1 MDGGQVRVDSARS
14 KINRAVGRVV
24 PARFSEPNPDY
35 TVERLLKLLSAKLFF
50 SLDRVGVHLLPKHF
64 YTPVADYSWLRNN
77 RNLWSGPAN
86 LQGMHWDLE
95 EQLTWLQTIC
105 DPYYSEVRDLA
116 SFTDISSSGIGPGY
130 GPIESQ
136 VLHCFIRSKRPRQ
149 VIEIGSGV
157 STMVMRGAAQ
167 LNERDGFDSTRIFAI
182 EPYPRT
188 ALRHADGIELINSL
202 VQEAP
207 LSFFDQLD
215 SGDLLFVD
223 SSHAVKIGSDA
234 LRICLEII
242 PRLKPGVFIQ
252 IHDISLP
259 YLYPRNALSDYFGW
273 QESAM
278 VLALLTNN
286 SRLSP
291 LCCMSA
297 LHYERPTELAS
308 ITTAYRPQANDEG
321 LAPSG
326 TSDGHCPDSLWLTT
340 A

>member
-1 MDGGQVRVDSARS
+1 MQSSQVRVDSARS

-35 TVERLLKLLSAKLFF
+35 TVERLLKQLSASVFF
-50 SLDRVGVHLLPKHF
+50 TLDRVGVHLLPKHF
-64 YTPVADYSWLRNN
+64 YTPVADYSWLRSN
-77 RNLWSGPAN
+77 RHLWSGPVPMQGTHWN
-86 LQGMHWDLE
+86 LDD
-95 EQLTWLQTIC
+95 QLAWLQSVC
-105 DPYYSEVRDLA
+105 DLYYSEVRDLV
-116 SFTDISSSGIGPGY
+116 SFADISSSGIGPGF

-136 VLHCFIRSKRPRQ
+136 ILHCFIRSQRPKQ

-167 LNERDGFDSTRIFAI
+167 LNERDGFDRTRIIAI
-182 EPYPRT
+182 EPYPRA
-188 ALRHADGIELINSL
+188 ALRHAGGIELMNSL

-207 LSFFDQLD
+207 LAIFDQLEA
-215 SGDLLFVD
+215 GDLLFVD
-223 SSHAVKIGSDA
+223 SSHAVKIGSDVV
-234 LRICLEII
+234 RICLEII
-242 PRLKPGVFIQ
+242 PRLKPGVFVQ

-278 VLALLTNN
+278 VLALLMNN
-286 SRLSP
+286 SHLSP

-297 LHYERPTELAS
+297 LHYERSTELAT

-321 LAPSG
+321 LTPSG
-326 TSDGHCPDSLWLTT
+326 TSDGHCPNSLWLITV
-340 A
+340 